1 MLHDVSRSA
10 RGTPGLAFGEPGGQ
24 VPRRKRAKGRSL
36 DAGYKGGTIN
46 IASAAPTPSMRQRP
60 SAPIRTRPCASRPSA
75 SG

>member
-10 RGTPGLAFGEPGGQ
+10 RGTPGLAFGEPGD
-24 VPRRKRAKGRSL
+24 RFRDAKRAKARSL